1 MKAALSRR
9 ASSVGPG
16 IRSES
21 DGSPH
26 PNVVELKRDSV
37 VDHNSPVPY
46 YFQLSSYIEAKVKN
60 KEWTPGELLP
70 SEQEICEQLGVSRT
84 VVRQAMAELQGK
96 GLISKQ
102 NGKRSMISWPKY
114 EGGLMQTLRGFHADA
129 LATGQKP
136 STRVLRLAEVP
147 ANSEVA
153 AALQMREGA
162 PVTMLDRLRSL
173 DGEPE
178 VLVVTYIPKQVC
190 SGLLNE
196 DFTNTSLY
204 ELLASKYGLMIE
216 SGARSIE
223 AIALNRHDARLL
235 GVKTGSPA
243 LLLRSIGLLADGT
256 PLEYFIAKH
265 RGDRS
270 KFHVKL
276 VNSQA

>member
-1 MKAALSRR
+1 MKSDSARR
-9 ASSVGPG
+9 VSSASSD
-16 IRSES
+16 IRPEN

-26 PNVVELKRDSV
+26 PNVVELAKASV

-46 YFQLSSYIEAKVKN
+46 YFQLSSYIETKVKN

-70 SEQEICEQLGVSRT
+70 SEQEICDQLGVSRT
-84 VVRQAMAELQGK
+84 VVRQAMAELQRK

-114 EGGLMQTLRGFHADA
+114 EGGLMQTLRGFYEDA
-129 LATGQKP
+129 VAKGQKP
-136 STRVLRLAEVP
+136 STRVLRLAEIP
-147 ANSEVA
+147 AEADVA
-153 AALQMREGA
+153 AALQVREGH
-162 PVTMLDRLRSL
+162 PVIMLDRLRSL

-178 VLVVTYIPKQVC
+178 VLVATYIPKQLC
-190 SGLLNE
+190 PGLLKE

-204 ELLASKYGLMIE
+204 ELLSEKYGMEIA
-216 SGARSIE
+216 SGDRSIE

-243 LLLRSIGLLADGT
+243 LLLRSIGLLEDGT

-276 VNSQA
+276 VNG